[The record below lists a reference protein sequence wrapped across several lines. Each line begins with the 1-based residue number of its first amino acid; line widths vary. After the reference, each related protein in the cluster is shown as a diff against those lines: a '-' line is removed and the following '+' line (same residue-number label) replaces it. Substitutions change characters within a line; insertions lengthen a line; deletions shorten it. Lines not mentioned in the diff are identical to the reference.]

1 MTELVI
7 QLGKKFQYLRLSKII
22 LFSCMLLLIAFEQT
36 RELFLSSASDAYI
49 AVSTF
54 VGATLLVF
62 VFLEKRNFNLQNYIQ
77 KNQKLEIP
85 ISSFLGAIP
94 GCGGAIMVMSLFTRG
109 VVSFGAVLAALISTM
124 GDAAFLLLATK
135 PQAALIILPVT
146 FCTGIISGYLVKPFT
161 KNFLQK
167 KINRDFLVNELPKN
181 KTSNKFYLVWFLF
194 LIPGLALG
202 IMNAFNIETSYLISD
217 FDIIQFF
224 SFILALYC
232 VFLWVLNPLTDIQ
245 MASIHENSF
254 RKVVDTTCFVT
265 VWVIISFVIY
275 ELINIS
281 TQGAI
286 FESLKYFGPFVP
298 LMAIIIGFIPGC
310 GPQIMITSMYVS
322 GQIPMSAQIGNSIS
336 NDGDALFPAI
346 AISAKAAII
355 ATLYSA
361 IPAIFIAYLWF
372 YLIGSFII
380 IIFLTLDVE

>member
-62 VFLEKRNFNLQNYIQ
+62 VLLEKKNFNLQSYIQ
-77 KNQKLEIP
+77 KNQQLEIP
-85 ISSFLGAIP
+85 ISAFLGAIP

-146 FCTGIISGYLVKPFT
+146 FCTGIVSGYLVKPFT

-167 KINRDFLVNELPKN
+167 KINRDFLITELPKN
-181 KTSNKFYLVWFLF
+181 KTSNKFYLIWFFF

-202 IMNAFNIETSYLISD
+202 IMNALNIETSYLVSD
-217 FDIIQFF
+217 IDIIQLI
-224 SFILALYC
+224 SFLLALYC

-286 FESLKYFGPFVP
+286 FESLKYFGPFIP

-322 GQIPMSAQIGNSIS
+322 GQLPMSAQIGNSIS

-361 IPAIFIAYLWF
+361 VPAIFIAYLWY
-372 YLIGSFII
+372 YLIG
-380 IIFLTLDVE
+380 

>member
-62 VFLEKRNFNLQNYIQ
+62 VLLEKKNFNLQSYIQ
-77 KNQKLEIP
+77 KNQQLEIP
-85 ISSFLGAIP
+85 ISAFLGAIP

-146 FCTGIISGYLVKPFT
+146 FCTGIVSGYIVKPFT

-167 KINRDFLVNELPKN
+167 KINRDFLITELPKN
-181 KTSNKFYLVWFLF
+181 KTSNKFYLIWFFF

-202 IMNAFNIETSYLISD
+202 IMNALNIETSYLVSD
-217 FDIIQFF
+217 IDIIQFI
-224 SFILALYC
+224 SFLLALYC

-286 FESLKYFGPFVP
+286 FESLKYFGPFIP

-322 GQIPMSAQIGNSIS
+322 GQLPMSAQIGNSIS

-361 IPAIFIAYLWF
+361 VPAIFIAYLWY
-372 YLIGSFII
+372 YLIG
-380 IIFLTLDVE
+380 

>member
-36 RELFLSSASDAYI
+36 RELFLSSASNAYI

-62 VFLEKRNFNLQNYIQ
+62 VFLEKKNFNLQSYIQ
-77 KNQKLEIP
+77 KNQQLEIP
-85 ISSFLGAIP
+85 ISAFLGAIP

-146 FCTGIISGYLVKPFT
+146 FCTGIVSGYLVKPFT

-167 KINRDFLVNELPKN
+167 KINRDFLITELPKN
-181 KTSNKFYLVWFLF
+181 KTSNKFYLIWFFF

-202 IMNAFNIETSYLISD
+202 IMNALNIETSYLVSD
-217 FDIIQFF
+217 IDIIQFI
-224 SFILALYC
+224 SFLLALYC

-286 FESLKYFGPFVP
+286 FESLKYFGPFIP

-322 GQIPMSAQIGNSIS
+322 GQLPMSAQIGNSIS
-336 NDGDALFPAI
+336 NNGDALFPAI

-355 ATLYSA
+355 ATLYSSV
-361 IPAIFIAYLWF
+361 PAIFIAYLWY
-372 YLIGSFII
+372 YLIG
-380 IIFLTLDVE
+380 

>member
-62 VFLEKRNFNLQNYIQ
+62 VLLEKKNFNLQSYIQ

-85 ISSFLGAIP
+85 ISAFLGAIP

-146 FCTGIISGYLVKPFT
+146 FCTGIVSGYLVKPFT

-167 KINRDFLVNELPKN
+167 KINQDFLITELPKN
-181 KTSNKFYLVWFLF
+181 KTSNKFYLIWFFF

-202 IMNAFNIETSYLISD
+202 IMNALNIETSYLVSD
-217 FDIIQFF
+217 IDIIQFI
-224 SFILALYC
+224 SFLLALYC

-286 FESLKYFGPFVP
+286 FESLKYFGPFIP

-322 GQIPMSAQIGNSIS
+322 GQLPMSAQIGNSIS

-361 IPAIFIAYLWF
+361 VPAIFIAYLWY
-372 YLIGSFII
+372 YLIG
-380 IIFLTLDVE
+380 

>member
-62 VFLEKRNFNLQNYIQ
+62 VLLEKKNFNLQSYIQ
-77 KNQKLEIP
+77 KNQQLEIP
-85 ISSFLGAIP
+85 ISAFLGAIP

-109 VVSFGAVLAALISTM
+109 VVSFGAVLATLISTM

-146 FCTGIISGYLVKPFT
+146 FCTGIVSGYLVKPFT

-167 KINRDFLVNELPKN
+167 KINRDFLITELPKN
-181 KTSNKFYLVWFLF
+181 KTSNKFYLIWFFF

-202 IMNAFNIETSYLISD
+202 IMNALNIETSYLVSD
-217 FDIIQFF
+217 IDIIQFI
-224 SFILALYC
+224 SFLLALYC

-286 FESLKYFGPFVP
+286 FESLKYFGPFIP
-298 LMAIIIGFIPGC
+298 LIAIIIGFIPGC

-322 GQIPMSAQIGNSIS
+322 GQLPMSAQIGNSIS

-361 IPAIFIAYLWF
+361 VPAIFIAYLWY
-372 YLIGSFII
+372 YLIG
-380 IIFLTLDVE
+380 

>member
-7 QLGKKFQYLRLSKII
+7 QLGKKFQYLHLSKII

-62 VFLEKRNFNLQNYIQ
+62 VLLEKKNFNLQSYIQ

-85 ISSFLGAIP
+85 ISAFLGAIP

-146 FCTGIISGYLVKPFT
+146 FCTGIVSGYLVKPFT

-167 KINRDFLVNELPKN
+167 KINQDFLITELPKN
-181 KTSNKFYLVWFLF
+181 KTSNKFYLIWFFF

-202 IMNAFNIETSYLISD
+202 IMNAFNIETSYLVSD
-217 FDIIQFF
+217 IDIIQFI
-224 SFILALYC
+224 SFLLALYC

-286 FESLKYFGPFVP
+286 FESLKYFGPFIP

-322 GQIPMSAQIGNSIS
+322 GQLPMSAQIGNSIS

-346 AISAKAAII
+346 AISPKAAII

-361 IPAIFIAYLWF
+361 VPAIFIAYLWY
-372 YLIGSFII
+372 YLIG
-380 IIFLTLDVE
+380 

>member
-7 QLGKKFQYLRLSKII
+7 QLGKKFQYLRLSKIV

-62 VFLEKRNFNLQNYIQ
+62 VFLEKKNFNLQSYIQ
-77 KNQKLEIP
+77 KNKKLEIP
-85 ISSFLGAIP
+85 ISAFLGAIP

-124 GDAAFLLLATK
+124 GDAAFLLIATK
-135 PQAALIILPVT
+135 PQAALIILLVT
-146 FCTGIISGYLVKPFT
+146 FFSGIISGYLVKPFT

-167 KINRDFLVNELPKN
+167 KINRDFLITELPKN
-181 KTSNKFYLVWFLF
+181 KTSNKFYLIWFLF
-194 LIPGLALG
+194 LIPGLLLG
-202 IMNAFNIETSYLISD
+202 CMNAFNIEISYLISGID
-217 FDIIQFF
+217 VIRFF
-224 SFILALYC
+224 SFLLALYC

-281 TQGAI
+281 TNGAI
-286 FESLKYFGPFVP
+286 FESLKYFGPFIP

-361 IPAIFIAYLWF
+361 IPAIFIAYLWH
-372 YLIGSFII
+372 YLIG
-380 IIFLTLDVE
+380 

>member
-62 VFLEKRNFNLQNYIQ
+62 VLLEKKNFNIQSYIQ
-77 KNQKLEIP
+77 KNQQLEIP
-85 ISSFLGAIP
+85 ISAFLGAIP

-146 FCTGIISGYLVKPFT
+146 FCTGIVSGYLVKPFT

-167 KINRDFLVNELPKN
+167 KINRDFLITELPKN
-181 KTSNKFYLVWFLF
+181 KTSNKFYLIWFFF

-202 IMNAFNIETSYLISD
+202 IMNALNIETSYLVSD
-217 FDIIQFF
+217 IDIIQFI
-224 SFILALYC
+224 SFLLALYC

-372 YLIGSFII
+372 YLIG
-380 IIFLTLDVE
+380 

>member
-62 VFLEKRNFNLQNYIQ
+62 VLLEKKNFNLQSYIQ
-77 KNQKLEIP
+77 KNQQLEIP
-85 ISSFLGAIP
+85 ISAFLGAIP

-146 FCTGIISGYLVKPFT
+146 FCTGIVSGYLVKPFT

-167 KINRDFLVNELPKN
+167 KINQDFLITELPKN
-181 KTSNKFYLVWFLF
+181 KTSNKFYLIWFFF

-202 IMNAFNIETSYLISD
+202 IMNALNIETSYLVSD
-217 FDIIQFF
+217 IDIIQFI
-224 SFILALYC
+224 SFLLALYC

-286 FESLKYFGPFVP
+286 FESLKYFGPFIP

-322 GQIPMSAQIGNSIS
+322 GQLPMSAQIGNSIS

-346 AISAKAAII
+346 AISPKAAII

-361 IPAIFIAYLWF
+361 VPAIFIAYLWY
-372 YLIGSFII
+372 YLIG
-380 IIFLTLDVE
+380 

>member
-62 VFLEKRNFNLQNYIQ
+62 VLLEKKNFNIQSYIQ
-77 KNQKLEIP
+77 KNQQLEIP
-85 ISSFLGAIP
+85 ISAFLGAIP

-109 VVSFGAVLAALISTM
+109 VVSFGAVLATLISTM

-146 FCTGIISGYLVKPFT
+146 FCTGIVSGYLVKPFT

-167 KINRDFLVNELPKN
+167 KINRDFLITELPKN
-181 KTSNKFYLVWFLF
+181 KTSNKFYLIWFFF

-202 IMNAFNIETSYLISD
+202 IMNALNIETSYLVSD
-217 FDIIQFF
+217 IDIIQFI
-224 SFILALYC
+224 SFLLALYC

-286 FESLKYFGPFVP
+286 FESLKYFGPFIP
-298 LMAIIIGFIPGC
+298 LIAIIIGFIPGC

-322 GQIPMSAQIGNSIS
+322 GQLPMSAQIGNSIS

-361 IPAIFIAYLWF
+361 VPAIFIAYLWY
-372 YLIGSFII
+372 YLIG
-380 IIFLTLDVE
+380 

>member
-62 VFLEKRNFNLQNYIQ
+62 VLLEKKNFNLQSYIQ
-77 KNQKLEIP
+77 KNQQLEIP
-85 ISSFLGAIP
+85 ISAFLGAIP

-146 FCTGIISGYLVKPFT
+146 FCTGIVSGYLVKPFT

-167 KINRDFLVNELPKN
+167 KINRDFLITELPKN
-181 KTSNKFYLVWFLF
+181 KTSNKFYLIWFFF

-202 IMNAFNIETSYLISD
+202 IMNAFNIETSYLVSD
-217 FDIIQFF
+217 IDIIQFI
-224 SFILALYC
+224 SFLLALYC

-286 FESLKYFGPFVP
+286 FESLKYFGPFIP

-322 GQIPMSAQIGNSIS
+322 GQLPMSAQIGNSIS

-346 AISAKAAII
+346 AISPKAAII

-361 IPAIFIAYLWF
+361 VPAIFIAYLWY
-372 YLIGSFII
+372 YLIG
-380 IIFLTLDVE
+380 

>member
-22 LFSCMLLLIAFEQT
+22 LFSCMLLLIVFEQT

-62 VFLEKRNFNLQNYIQ
+62 VLLEKKNFNLQSYIQ

-85 ISSFLGAIP
+85 ISAFLGAIP

-146 FCTGIISGYLVKPFT
+146 FCTGIVSGYIVKPFT

-167 KINRDFLVNELPKN
+167 KINRDFLITELPKN
-181 KTSNKFYLVWFLF
+181 KTSNKFYLIWFFF

-202 IMNAFNIETSYLISD
+202 IMNAFNIETSYLVSD
-217 FDIIQFF
+217 IDIIQFI
-224 SFILALYC
+224 SFLLALYC

-286 FESLKYFGPFVP
+286 FESLKYFGPFIP

-322 GQIPMSAQIGNSIS
+322 GQLPMSAQIGNSIS

-361 IPAIFIAYLWF
+361 VPAIFIAYLWY
-372 YLIGSFII
+372 YLIG
-380 IIFLTLDVE
+380 

>member
-62 VFLEKRNFNLQNYIQ
+62 VLLEKKNFNLQSYIQ

-85 ISSFLGAIP
+85 ISAFLGAIP

-146 FCTGIISGYLVKPFT
+146 FCTGIVSGYLVKPFT

-167 KINRDFLVNELPKN
+167 KINRDFLITELPKN
-181 KTSNKFYLVWFLF
+181 KTSNIFYLIWFFF

-202 IMNAFNIETSYLISD
+202 IMNAFNIETSYLVSD
-217 FDIIQFF
+217 IDIIQFI
-224 SFILALYC
+224 SFLLALYC

-286 FESLKYFGPFVP
+286 FESLKYFGPFIP

-322 GQIPMSAQIGNSIS
+322 GQLPMSAQIGNSIS

-361 IPAIFIAYLWF
+361 VPAIFIAYLWY
-372 YLIGSFII
+372 YLIG
-380 IIFLTLDVE
+380 